1 MDSAELSGL
10 KQLLDPQGWALLEML
25 PPYEQDRAMALS
37 QGLRARGI
45 APDLVAAALTQSQ
58 LRAQARRKFGDFAT
72 SMLFTR
78 TGLEQATRLVVGAH
92 HARRYRDAGA
102 ALVADLGCGIGG
114 DAMAMAALGL
124 PVLAVEADEATAALA
139 SVNLRPFD
147 QARVRHGDAL
157 EIGLAAEGV
166 DAVFADPARRTA
178 GGKRIFDPS
187 GYTPPLDRLLA
198 LREQIPALGLK
209 VAPGVPYTAI
219 PGDAHAQWVSVDGE
233 VVEAGLWF
241 GPLAPEGPGRS
252 ALVLHGG
259 DAQVLRESEAGADP
273 GPAPNSPARIA
284 EVRELGAFLYEPDG
298 AVIRAG
304 LVARMAEELG
314 AGIVSDSIAY
324 LTGPAEVETPF
335 ATGYRVLDHFPYSA
349 KRLSGYLRGQRIGR
363 VTIKKRGVDVDP
375 ARLRKQLGL
384 RGENEATV
392 VLTRLAGRHSV
403 VVVEPL

>member
-25 PPYEQDRAMALS
+25 PPYDQDKAMALS
-37 QGLRARGI
+37 QGLRARGV

-58 LRAQARRKFGDFAT
+58 LRGQARRKFGDFAA

-78 TGLEQATRLVVGAH
+78 AGLEQATRLVVGAH

-102 ALVADLGCGIGG
+102 SLVADLGCGIGG
-114 DAMAMAALGL
+114 DSMALAALGL

-139 SVNLRPFD
+139 TVNLRPFEK
-147 QARVRHGDAL
+147 ARVRHGDAL
-157 EIGLAAEGV
+157 ELDLAAEGV

-178 GGKRIFDPS
+178 GGKRIFDPA
-187 GYTPPLDRLLA
+187 GYTPPLDRLLD
-198 LREQIPALGLK
+198 LREQVPALGLK
-209 VAPGVPYTAI
+209 VAPGIPYTAI
-219 PGDAHAQWVSVDGE
+219 PGEAHAQWVSVDGD

-241 GPLAPEGPGRS
+241 GPLAPDGPGRS
-252 ALVLHGG
+252 ALVLRG
-259 DAQVLRESEAGADP
+259 DEAHVLSDSGTEAAS
-273 GPAPNSPARIA
+273 APNSPARSA
-284 EVRELGAFLYEPDG
+284 EVRALGDVLYEPDG

-304 LVARMAEELG
+304 LVARLAEDLG
-314 AGIVSDSIAY
+314 AGIVSDAIAY
-324 LTGPAEVETPF
+324 LTGPAVVETPF

-349 KRLSGYLRGQRIGR
+349 KRLSGYLRTHKIGQ

-384 RGENEATV
+384 RGENAATV
-392 VLTRLAGRHSV
+392 VLTRLAGRHSAV
-403 VVVEPL
+403 LVEPL